1 MTTPRSSTA
10 LLMAALAGVSL
21 VALPG
26 CRGDRSNKPPRQ
38 FFPDMDDA
46 PKLKPQAQTE
56 FFPDHRSMRPT
67 VPNTVPFGRFD
78 FASDSAES
86 APQWVQSFD
95 FERAQLLR
103 DDDRIFKGV
112 EGTDPQGRLVYV
124 SQIPVPVTDAL
135 LARGQERFGIYCAA
149 CHGYFGRGEGTVGQR
164 WTGQTVA
171 NLMDPKYS
179 NPQEPD
185 QKGHDGFL
193 FHTAMNGVW
202 DPATGAQKMPPYSH
216 ALSTQDAWAVVAY
229 IRVLQAAQ
237 SGRLEDVPEP
247 RRSQIA
253 AELAKLPPA
262 PPAGAGTT
270 NQPSGTQPTTNV
282 PSGTPPVSTPPTPPT
297 APPGENVPPRDTP
310 PQGNPQ

>member
-1 MTTPRSSTA
+1 MTPRSQAA
-10 LLMAALAGVSL
+10 LLLAALAGVSL

-46 PKLKPQAQTE
+46 PKYKPQTAAP
-56 FFPDHRSMRPT
+56 FFTDHRSMRPAVAGT
-67 VPNTVPFGRFD
+67 VAFGRFD
-78 FASDSAES
+78 FAGSSPGGAGPEWMQPFS
-86 APQWVQSFD
+86 S
-95 FERAQLLR
+95 ERAQLLK
-103 DDDRIFKGV
+103 DDDRVFRGV
-112 EGTDPQGRLVYV
+112 EGTNPEGGLVYV
-124 SQIPVPVTDAL
+124 AEIPVPVTEAL

-216 ALSTQDAWAVVAY
+216 ALSAEDAWGIVAY

-237 SGRLEDVPEP
+237 GGRLEDVPEP

-262 PPAGAGTT
+262 PPQGAGTT
-270 NQPSGTQPTTNV
+270 NQPAGQQPTSNV
-282 PSGTPPVSTPPTPPT
+282 PSGSPPVSTPPTPPT

-310 PQGNPQ
+310 QGAPQ